1 MVGIMK
7 KIASFCSAAVLIA
20 SSFLLNNTVQAQQI
34 LDRVVVVVDDGVV
47 LQSQIDQLIQQVKN
61 GQNFNA
67 SNAPSDDVLETQAIE
82 RLVLQ
87 EIQLQMADRM
97 GIEID
102 DNQLEQAINEIANNQ
117 DLTTAE
123 LRENMVSS
131 GMSWAAYR
139 ENIRNELVIQQVQ
152 RAAVQQRV
160 SITPQEIN
168 NLVKLIENNQEV
180 QTEYRLAQILISADS
195 NSSQAELEKAKE
207 RANTVLSLLDK
218 GNDFADLAVRSSSGS
233 AALDGGD
240 MGWMTVNSMP
250 TLFAEAV
257 DGKSVG
263 DVVGPIRSGI
273 GFHILKVQDKRGE
286 QTVEVQ
292 EVKARHILIKPSVIL
307 SDNKAKEMLAQYREQ
322 IESGEKTFE
331 ELAREH
337 SADPGSASRG
347 GDLGWARPDK
357 YAPEFKQKV
366 ENIEQGTISEPF
378 STQFGWHIVEVT
390 ERRTSDAT
398 EESKQE
404 RAYQMLFSRK
414 FREELDNWQQEI
426 RDQAFIRRVAE

>member
-1 MVGIMK
+1 
-7 KIASFCSAAVLIA
+7 
-20 SSFLLNNTVQAQQI
+20 
-34 LDRVVVVVDDGVV
+34 
-47 LQSQIDQLIQQVKN
+47 
-61 GQNFNA
+61 
-67 SNAPSDDVLETQAIE
+67 
-82 RLVLQ
+82 
-87 EIQLQMADRM
+87 
-97 GIEID
+97 
-102 DNQLEQAINEIANNQ
+102 
-117 DLTTAE
+117 
-123 LRENMVSS
+123 
-131 GMSWAAYR
+131 
-139 ENIRNELVIQQVQ
+139 
-152 RAAVQQRV
+152 
-160 SITPQEIN
+160 
-168 NLVKLIENNQEV
+168 
-180 QTEYRLAQILISADS
+180 
-195 NSSQAELEKAKE
+195 
-207 RANTVLSLLDK
+207 
-218 GNDFADLAVRSSSGS
+218 
-233 AALDGGD
+233 
-240 MGWMTVNSMP
+240 MP

-307 SDNKAKEMLAQYREQ
+307 SDNKAKEMLNQYREQ
-322 IESGEKTFE
+322 IANGEKTFA

-347 GDLGWARPDK
+347 GDLGWARPNK

-366 ENIEQGTISEPF
+366 ESIEQDTISEPF

-390 ERRTSDAT
+390 GRSTLDAT
-398 EESKQE
+398 EENKQE

>member
-61 GQNFNA
+61 GQNFNS
-67 SNAPSDDVLETQAIE
+67 SNAPSDEVLETQAIE
-82 RLVLQ
+82 RLILQ
-87 EIQLQMADRM
+87 EIQLQMANRM

-168 NLVKLIENNQEV
+168 NLVKLIESNQEV

-207 RANTVLSLLDK
+207 RANTVLNLLDK
-218 GNDFADLAVRSSSGS
+218 GSDFADLAVRSSSGS

-240 MGWMTVNSMP
+240 LGWMTVNGMP

-307 SDNKAKEMLAQYREQ
+307 SDNKAKEMLNQYREQ
-322 IESGEKTFE
+322 IANGEKTFA

-347 GDLGWARPDK
+347 GDLGWARPNK

-366 ENIEQGTISEPF
+366 ESIEQDTISEPF

-390 ERRTSDAT
+390 GRSTLDAT
-398 EESKQE
+398 EENKQE

>member
-7 KIASFCSAAVLIA
+7 KIAMFCSAAVLIA

-47 LQSQIDQLIQQVKN
+47 LQSQIDHLVQQVKS

-67 SNAPSDDVLETQAIE
+67 DNAPSDEVLETQAIE
-82 RLVLQ
+82 RLILQ

-102 DNQLEQAINEIANNQ
+102 DSQLEQAISEIAGNQ
-117 DLTTAE
+117 DMTTAE
-123 LRENMVSS
+123 LREQMVSN
-131 GMSWAAYR
+131 GMSWATYR
-139 ENIRNELVIQQVQ
+139 ENIRTELIIQQVQ
-152 RAAVQQRV
+152 RGAVQQRV

-168 NLVKLIENNQEV
+168 NLVKLIDDNQEV
-180 QTEYRLAQILISADS
+180 QTEYRLAQILIGADS
-195 NSSQAELEKAKE
+195 NASQAELEKAKN
-207 RANTVLSLLDK
+207 RADTVLNLLDK
-218 GNDFADLAVRSSSGS
+218 GSDFSDLAVRSSSGS

-257 DGKSVG
+257 DGKAVG

-307 SDNKAKEMLAQYREQ
+307 SDNKAKEMLNQYREQ
-322 IESGEKTFE
+322 VTNGEKTFA
-331 ELAREH
+331 ELARQH

-366 ENIEQGTISEPF
+366 ETVDVNTISEPF
-378 STQFGWHIVEVT
+378 RTQFGWHIVEVT
-390 ERRTSDAT
+390 ERRTQDAT

-414 FREELDNWQQEI
+414 FREELENWQQEM
-426 RDQAFIRRVAE
+426 RDQAYIRRVAE

>member
-1 MVGIMK
+1 MK
-7 KIASFCSAAVLIA
+7 KIAMFCSAAVLIA
-20 SSFLLNNTVQAQQI
+20 SSFLLNNTVHAQQI

-47 LQSQIDQLIQQVKN
+47 LQSQIDHLVQQVKS

-67 SNAPSDDVLETQAIE
+67 DNAPSDEVLETQAIE
-82 RLVLQ
+82 RLILQ

-102 DNQLEQAINEIANNQ
+102 DSQLEQAITEIAGNQ
-117 DLTTAE
+117 DMTIAE
-123 LRENMVSS
+123 LREQMVSN
-131 GMSWAAYR
+131 GMSWATYR
-139 ENIRNELVIQQVQ
+139 ENIRNELIIQQVQ

-160 SITPQEIN
+160 SVTPQEID
-168 NLVKLIENNQEV
+168 NLVKLIDDNQEV
-180 QTEYRLAQILISADS
+180 QTEYRLAQILIAADS
-195 NSSQAELEKAKE
+195 NASQTELEEAKS
-207 RANTVLSLLDK
+207 RADAVLSLLDK
-218 GNDFADLAVRSSSGS
+218 DRDFSDLAVRSSSGS

-240 MGWMTVNSMP
+240 MGWMTVNGMP
-250 TLFAEAV
+250 TLFAEAI
-257 DGKSVG
+257 DGKDVG
-263 DVVGPIRSGI
+263 EIVGPIRSGI

-307 SDNKAKEMLAQYREQ
+307 SDNKAKEMLNQYREQ
-322 IESGEKTFE
+322 VASGEKSFA

-366 ENIEQGTISEPF
+366 ETIDANTISEPF
-378 STQFGWHIVEVT
+378 RTQFGWHIVEVT
-390 ERRTSDAT
+390 ERRTQDAT
-398 EESKQE
+398 QESKQE

-414 FREELDNWQQEI
+414 FREELDNWQQEM
-426 RDQAFIRRVAE
+426 RDQAYIRRVAE

>member
-1 MVGIMK
+1 MK
-7 KIASFCSAAVLIA
+7 KIAMFCSAAVLIA

-47 LQSQIDQLIQQVKN
+47 LQSQIDHLVQQVKS

-67 SNAPSDDVLETQAIE
+67 DNAPSDEVLETQAIE
-82 RLVLQ
+82 RLILQ

-102 DNQLEQAINEIANNQ
+102 DSQLEQAISEIAGNQ
-117 DLTTAE
+117 DMTTAE
-123 LRENMVSS
+123 LREQMVSN
-131 GMSWAAYR
+131 GMSWATYR
-139 ENIRNELVIQQVQ
+139 ENIRTELIIQQVQ
-152 RAAVQQRV
+152 RGAVQQRV

-168 NLVKLIENNQEV
+168 NLVKLIDDNQEV
-180 QTEYRLAQILISADS
+180 QTEYRLAQILIGADS
-195 NSSQAELEKAKE
+195 NASQAELEKAKN
-207 RANTVLSLLDK
+207 RADTVLNLLDK
-218 GNDFADLAVRSSSGS
+218 GSDFSDLAVRSSSGS

-257 DGKSVG
+257 DGKAVG

-307 SDNKAKEMLAQYREQ
+307 SDNKAKEMLNQYREQ
-322 IESGEKTFE
+322 VTNGEKTFA
-331 ELAREH
+331 ELARQH

-366 ENIEQGTISEPF
+366 ETVDVNTISEPF
-378 STQFGWHIVEVT
+378 RTQFGWHIVEVT
-390 ERRTSDAT
+390 ERRTQDAT

-414 FREELDNWQQEI
+414 FREELENWQQEM
-426 RDQAFIRRVAE
+426 RDQAYIRRVAE

>member
-1 MVGIMK
+1 MK

-61 GQNFNA
+61 GQNFNS
-67 SNAPSDDVLETQAIE
+67 SNAPSDEVLETQAIE
-82 RLVLQ
+82 RLILQ
-87 EIQLQMADRM
+87 EIQLQMANRM

-168 NLVKLIENNQEV
+168 NLVKLIESNQEV

-207 RANTVLSLLDK
+207 RANTVLNLLDK
-218 GNDFADLAVRSSSGS
+218 GSDFADLAVRSSSGS

-240 MGWMTVNSMP
+240 LGWMTVNGMP

-307 SDNKAKEMLAQYREQ
+307 SDNKAKEMLNQYREQ
-322 IESGEKTFE
+322 IANGEKTFA

-347 GDLGWARPDK
+347 GDLGWARPNK

-366 ENIEQGTISEPF
+366 ESIEQDTISEPF

-390 ERRTSDAT
+390 GRRTLDAT
-398 EESKQE
+398 EENKQE

-414 FREELDNWQQEI
+414 FREELDNWQQEV

>member
-1 MVGIMK
+1 MK

-168 NLVKLIENNQEV
+168 NLVKLIESNQEV

>member
-1 MVGIMK
+1 MK

>member
-1 MVGIMK
+1 MK
-7 KIASFCSAAVLIA
+7 KIAMFCSAAVLIA

-47 LQSQIDQLIQQVKN
+47 LQSQIDHLVQQVKS

-67 SNAPSDDVLETQAIE
+67 NNAPSDEVLETQAIE

-102 DNQLEQAINEIANNQ
+102 DSQLEQTISEIAGKQNM
-117 DLTTAE
+117 TIAE
-123 LRENMVSS
+123 LREQMVSN
-131 GMSWAAYR
+131 GMNWATYR
-139 ENIRNELVIQQVQ
+139 ENIRNELIIQQVQ
-152 RAAVQQRV
+152 RGAVQQRV

-168 NLVKLIENNQEV
+168 NLVKLIDNNQEV
-180 QTEYRLAQILISADS
+180 QTEYRLAQILIAADS
-195 NSSQAELEKAKE
+195 NVSQAELEKAKN
-207 RANTVLSLLDK
+207 RADTVLNLLDK

-257 DGKSVG
+257 DGKAVG

-307 SDNKAKEMLAQYREQ
+307 SDNKAREMLNQYREQ
-322 IESGEKTFE
+322 VANGEKTFA
-331 ELAREH
+331 ELARQH

-366 ENIEQGTISEPF
+366 ETVDVNTISEPF
-378 STQFGWHIVEVT
+378 RTQFGWQIVEVT
-390 ERRTSDAT
+390 ERRTQDAT
-398 EESKQE
+398 EENKQE

-414 FREELDNWQQEI
+414 FREELENWQQEM
-426 RDQAFIRRVAE
+426 RDQAYIRRVAE

>member
-1 MVGIMK
+1 MK
-7 KIASFCSAAVLIA
+7 KFAVFCSAAALIA
-20 SSFLLNNTVQAQQI
+20 SSFLLNSTVQAQQI

-47 LQSQIDQLIQQVKN
+47 LQSQIDQLIKQVKS
-61 GQNFNA
+61 GQNFNV
-67 SNAPSDDVLETQAIE
+67 SNAPSDEVLETQAIE

-97 GIEID
+97 GIQVD
-102 DNQLEQAINEIANNQ
+102 DSQLEQAISSVASNQ
-117 DLTTAE
+117 NMTTAE
-123 LRENMVSS
+123 LREKTVNS

-139 ENIRNELVIQQVQ
+139 ENVRNEIIIQQVQ

-160 SITPQEIN
+160 SITPQEVN
-168 NLVKLIENNQEV
+168 NLVKLINENQEV
-180 QTEYRLAQILISADS
+180 QTEYRLAQILIGV
-195 NSSQAELEKAKE
+195 NSGAPQAELEKAKE
-207 RANTVLSLLDK
+207 RANVVLELLES
-218 GNDFADLAVRSSSGS
+218 GSDFSDLAVRSSSGT

-240 MGWMTVNSMP
+240 MGWMTINGMP

-257 DGKSVG
+257 EGKAVG
-263 DVVGPIRSGI
+263 EIVGPIRSGI

-286 QTVEVQ
+286 QTVEVE

-307 SDNKAKEMLAQYREQ
+307 SDNKAKEMLNQYREQ
-322 IESGEKTFE
+322 IISGEKTFA

-366 ENIEQGTISEPF
+366 ETLDTDTISEPF
-378 STQFGWHIVEVT
+378 RTQFGWHIVEVT
-390 ERRTSDAT
+390 DRRIQDAT
-398 EESKQE
+398 QENKQE

-426 RDQAFIRRVAE
+426 RDQAYIRRVAK

>member
-1 MVGIMK
+1 MK
-7 KIASFCSAAVLIA
+7 KIALFCSAVLLIA
-20 SSFLLNNTVQAQQI
+20 SSVLVTNTAHAQQL

-47 LQSQIDQLIQQVKN
+47 LQSQIDQLVKQVK
-61 GQNFNA
+61 GGDNFN
-67 SNAPSDDVLETQAIE
+67 SGNAPSDEVLETQAIE
-82 RLVLQ
+82 RLILQ

-102 DNQLEQAINEIANNQ
+102 DSQLEQALSRIANNKNISTQ
-117 DLTTAE
+117 A
-123 LRENMVSS
+123 LRQEMVSN
-131 GMSWAAYR
+131 GVNWASYR
-139 ENIRNELVIQQVQ
+139 ENVRNELIIQQVQ

-168 NLVKLIENNQEV
+168 NLVKLIDSNQEV
-180 QTEYRLAQILISADS
+180 QTEYQLAQILISADS
-195 NSSQAELEKAKE
+195 DASQAELTKAKE
-207 RANTVLSLLDK
+207 RADAVLTLLDE
-218 GNDFADLAVRSSSGS
+218 GRDFSDLAVRSSSGS

-257 DGKSVG
+257 DGEPTG
-263 DVVGPIRSGI
+263 AIVGPIRSGI

-292 EVKARHILIKPSVIL
+292 EVKARHILISPSVIL
-307 SDNKAKEMLAQYREQ
+307 SDNKAKQMLADYRQQ
-322 IESGEKTFE
+322 IIDGEKTFA

-357 YAPEFKQKV
+357 YAPEFKQTV
-366 ENIEQGTISEPF
+366 ETIDVSTISEPF
-378 STQFGWHIVEVT
+378 RTQFGWHIVEVT
-390 ERRTSDAT
+390 DRRTQDAT

-404 RAYQMLFSRK
+404 QAYQMLFSRK
-414 FREELDNWQQEI
+414 FREELDSWQQEM

>member
-1 MVGIMK
+1 MK

-67 SNAPSDDVLETQAIE
+67 SNAPSDEVLETQAIE

-123 LRENMVSS
+123 LRENMISS

-168 NLVKLIENNQEV
+168 NLVKLIESNQEV
-180 QTEYRLAQILISADS
+180 QTEYRLGQILISADS

-218 GNDFADLAVRSSSGS
+218 GNDFSDLAVRSSSGS

-307 SDNKAKEMLAQYREQ
+307 SDNKAKEMLAQYRQQ
-322 IESGEKTFE
+322 IASGEKTFE

-337 SADPGSASRG
+337 SSDPGSASRG

-390 ERRTSDAT
+390 DRRTLDAT
-398 EESKQE
+398 EENKQE

>member
-1 MVGIMK
+1 MK
-7 KIASFCSAAVLIA
+7 KIALFCSAVLLIA
-20 SSFLLNNTVQAQQI
+20 SSVLVTNTALAQQL

-47 LQSQIDQLIQQVKN
+47 LQSQIDQLVKQVK
-61 GQNFNA
+61 GGDNFN
-67 SNAPSDDVLETQAIE
+67 SGNAPSDEVLETQAIE
-82 RLVLQ
+82 RLILQ

-102 DNQLEQAINEIANNQ
+102 DSQLEQALTRIAGNKNISTQ
-117 DLTTAE
+117 E
-123 LRENMVSS
+123 LRQEMVSN
-131 GMSWAAYR
+131 GVNWASYR
-139 ENIRNELVIQQVQ
+139 ENVRNELIIQQVQ

-168 NLVKLIENNQEV
+168 NLVKLIDSNQEV
-180 QTEYRLAQILISADS
+180 QTEYHLAQILIAADS
-195 NSSQAELEKAKE
+195 NASQAELTKAKE
-207 RANTVLSLLDK
+207 RADAVLTLLDE
-218 GNDFADLAVRSSSGS
+218 GRDFSDLAVRSSSGS

-257 DGKSVG
+257 DGKPAG
-263 DVVGPIRSGI
+263 AIVGPIRSGI

-292 EVKARHILIKPSVIL
+292 EVKARHILISPSVIL
-307 SDNKAKEMLAQYREQ
+307 SDNKAKQMLADYRQQ
-322 IESGEKTFE
+322 IIDGDKTFA

-357 YAPEFKQKV
+357 YAPEFKQTV
-366 ENIEQGTISEPF
+366 QTIETNTISEPF
-378 STQFGWHIVEVT
+378 RTQFGWHIVEVT
-390 ERRTSDAT
+390 ERRTQDAT

-404 RAYQMLFSRK
+404 QAYQMLFSRK
-414 FREELDNWQQEI
+414 FREELDSWQQEM
-426 RDQAFIRRVAE
+426 RDQAYIRRVAE

>member
-1 MVGIMK
+1 MK

-67 SNAPSDDVLETQAIE
+67 SNAPSDEVLETQAIE

-123 LRENMVSS
+123 LRENMISS

-168 NLVKLIENNQEV
+168 NLVKLIDSNQEV
-180 QTEYRLAQILISADS
+180 QTEYRLGQILISADS

-218 GNDFADLAVRSSSGS
+218 GNDFSDLAVRSSSGS

-307 SDNKAKEMLAQYREQ
+307 SDNKAKEMLAQYRQQ
-322 IESGEKTFE
+322 IASGEKTFE

-337 SADPGSASRG
+337 SSDPGSASRG

-390 ERRTSDAT
+390 DRRTLDAT
-398 EESKQE
+398 EENKQE

>member
-20 SSFLLNNTVQAQQI
+20 SSLLLNNTVQAQQI

-117 DLTTAE
+117 DMTTAE

-168 NLVKLIENNQEV
+168 NLVKLIESNQEV

-195 NSSQAELEKAKE
+195 DSSQAELEKAKE

-240 MGWMTVNSMP
+240 MGWMAVNSMP

-322 IESGEKTFE
+322 IASGEKTFE

-390 ERRTSDAT
+390 DRRTLDAT
-398 EESKQE
+398 EENKQE

>member
-1 MVGIMK
+1 MK
-7 KIASFCSAAVLIA
+7 KIAMFCSAAVLIA
-20 SSFLLNNTVQAQQI
+20 SSFLLNNTVQAQQL

-47 LQSQIDQLIQQVKN
+47 LQSQIDHLVQQVKS

-67 SNAPSDDVLETQAIE
+67 NNAPSDEVLETQAIE
-82 RLVLQ
+82 RLILQ

-102 DNQLEQAINEIANNQ
+102 DSQLEQAINEIAGNQ
-117 DLTTAE
+117 DMTTAQ
-123 LRENMVSS
+123 LREAMVSN
-131 GMSWAAYR
+131 GMSWATYR

-168 NLVKLIENNQEV
+168 NLVKLIDNNQEV
-180 QTEYRLAQILISADS
+180 QTEYRLSQILIAADS
-195 NSSQAELEKAKE
+195 NASQSELEKAKE
-207 RANTVLSLLDK
+207 RADTVLSLLDK
-218 GNDFADLAVRSSSGS
+218 GNDFSDLAMRSSSGS

-250 TLFAEAV
+250 TLFAKVV
-257 DGKSVG
+257 DGKAVG

-307 SDNKAKEMLAQYREQ
+307 SDNKAQEMLIQYREQ
-322 IESGEKTFE
+322 IESGEKTFA

-357 YAPEFKQKV
+357 YAPKFKQKV
-366 ENIEQGTISEPF
+366 ESIGVETISKPF
-378 STQFGWHIVEVT
+378 RTEFGWHIVEVT
-390 ERRTSDAT
+390 DRRTQDAT
-398 EESKQE
+398 EENKQE

-414 FREELDNWQQEI
+414 FREELDNWQQEM
-426 RDQAFIRRVAE
+426 RDQAYIRRVAE

>member
-67 SNAPSDDVLETQAIE
+67 SNAPSEEVLETQAIE
-82 RLVLQ
+82 RLILQ

-102 DNQLEQAINEIANNQ
+102 DTQLEQAIGEIASNQ
-117 DLTTAE
+117 DLTTNE
-123 LRENMVSS
+123 LRENMVDS
-131 GMSWAAYR
+131 GMSWATYR
-139 ENIRNELVIQQVQ
+139 ENIRNELIIQQVQ

-180 QTEYRLAQILISADS
+180 QTEYRLAQILIATDS
-195 NSSQAELEKAKE
+195 NASQAELEKAKE
-207 RANTVLSLLDK
+207 RAETVLNLLDK
-218 GNDFADLAVRSSSGS
+218 GSDFADLAVRSSSGS

-257 DGKSVG
+257 DGKSEG

-273 GFHILKVQDKRGE
+273 GFHILKVQEKRGE

-292 EVKARHILIKPSVIL
+292 EVEARHILIKPSVIL
-307 SDNKAKEMLAQYREQ
+307 SDNKAKAMLNQYREQ
-322 IESGEKTFE
+322 IANGEKTFA

-357 YAPEFKQKV
+357 YAPEFRQKV
-366 ENIEQGTISEPF
+366 ETIDANTISEPF
-378 STQFGWHIVEVT
+378 RTQFGWHIVEVT
-390 ERRTSDAT
+390 DRRTMDAT

>member
-67 SNAPSDDVLETQAIE
+67 SNAPSDEVIETQAIE

-123 LRENMVSS
+123 LRENMISS

-168 NLVKLIENNQEV
+168 NLVKLIDSNQEV
-180 QTEYRLAQILISADS
+180 QTEYRLGQILISADS

-218 GNDFADLAVRSSSGS
+218 GNDFSDLAVRSSSGS

-307 SDNKAKEMLAQYREQ
+307 SDNKAKEMLAQYRQQ
-322 IESGEKTFE
+322 IASGEKTFE

-337 SADPGSASRG
+337 SSDPGSASRG

-390 ERRTSDAT
+390 DRRTLDAT
-398 EESKQE
+398 EENKQE

>member
-1 MVGIMK
+1 MK
-7 KIASFCSAAVLIA
+7 KIAMFCSAAVLIA
-20 SSFLLNNTVQAQQI
+20 SSFLLNNTVHAQQI

-47 LQSQIDQLIQQVKN
+47 LQSQIDHLVQQVKR

-67 SNAPSDDVLETQAIE
+67 DNAPSDEVLETQAIE
-82 RLVLQ
+82 RLILQ

-102 DNQLEQAINEIANNQ
+102 DSQLEQAISEIAGNQ
-117 DLTTAE
+117 DMTIAE
-123 LRENMVSS
+123 LRETMVSN
-131 GMSWAAYR
+131 GMSWATYR

-152 RAAVQQRV
+152 RAAVRQRV
-160 SITPQEIN
+160 SITPQEID
-168 NLVKLIENNQEV
+168 NLVKLIDNNQEV
-180 QTEYRLAQILISADS
+180 QTEYRLAQILIAADS
-195 NSSQAELEKAKE
+195 NASQAELEKAKD
-207 RANTVLSLLDK
+207 RADTVLNLLDK
-218 GNDFADLAVRSSSGS
+218 GSDFADLAVRSSSGS

-250 TLFAEAV
+250 TLFAEVV
-257 DGKSVG
+257 DGKAEG
-263 DVVGPIRSGI
+263 DIVGPIRSGI

-307 SDNKAKEMLAQYREQ
+307 SDNKAKEMLNQYREQ
-322 IESGEKTFE
+322 IANDEKTFA
-331 ELAREH
+331 ELARQH

-366 ENIEQGTISEPF
+366 ETIDVDTISEPF
-378 STQFGWHIVEVT
+378 RTQFGWHIVEVT
-390 ERRTSDAT
+390 ERRTQDAT
-398 EESKQE
+398 QESKQE

-414 FREELDNWQQEI
+414 FREELDNWQQEM
-426 RDQAFIRRVAE
+426 RDQAYIRRVAE

>member
-1 MVGIMK
+1 MK
-7 KIASFCSAAVLIA
+7 KIALFCSAVLLIA
-20 SSFLLNNTVQAQQI
+20 SSVLMTNAAHAQQL

-47 LQSQIDQLIQQVKN
+47 LQSQIDQLVKQVK
-61 GQNFNA
+61 GGDNFN
-67 SNAPSDDVLETQAIE
+67 SGNAPSDEVLETQAIE
-82 RLVLQ
+82 RLILQ

-102 DNQLEQAINEIANNQ
+102 DSQLEQALSRIANNKNISTQ
-117 DLTTAE
+117 E
-123 LRENMVSS
+123 LRQEMVSN
-131 GMSWAAYR
+131 GVNWASYR
-139 ENIRNELVIQQVQ
+139 ENVRNELIIQQVQ

-168 NLVKLIENNQEV
+168 NLVKLIDSNQEV
-180 QTEYRLAQILISADS
+180 QTEYHLAQILIAADS
-195 NSSQAELEKAKE
+195 NASQAELTKAKE
-207 RANTVLSLLDK
+207 RADAVLTLLDE
-218 GNDFADLAVRSSSGS
+218 GRDFSDLAVRSSSGS

-257 DGKSVG
+257 DGKPTG
-263 DVVGPIRSGI
+263 AIVGPIRSGI

-292 EVKARHILIKPSVIL
+292 EVKARHILISPSVIL
-307 SDNKAKEMLAQYREQ
+307 SDNKAKQMLADYRQQ
-322 IESGEKTFE
+322 IIDGEKTFA

-347 GDLGWARPDK
+347 GDLGWARPGK
-357 YAPEFKQKV
+357 YAPEFKQTV
-366 ENIEQGTISEPF
+366 ETIDVGTISEPF
-378 STQFGWHIVEVT
+378 RTQFGWHIVEVT
-390 ERRTSDAT
+390 DRRTQDAT

-404 RAYQMLFSRK
+404 QAYQMLFSRK
-414 FREELDNWQQEI
+414 FREELDSWQQEM
-426 RDQAFIRRVAE
+426 RDQAYIRRVAE

>member
-131 GMSWAAYR
+131 GMSWATYR

-168 NLVKLIENNQEV
+168 NLVKLIESNQEV

-322 IESGEKTFE
+322 IASGEKTFE

-337 SADPGSASRG
+337 SSDPGSASRG

-390 ERRTSDAT
+390 DRRTLDAT
-398 EESKQE
+398 EENKQE